1 MQIDRPVI
9 FSGPMVKAL
18 LREAASPGT
27 GKTMTRRI
35 VKPQPQPFLIEGKLC
50 DVFLTQIDSDPWPR
64 VTLGRV
70 ITKQEVRYKPGL
82 KLWVR
87 ENWKPHSIY
96 AEIKPR
102 HIPQSRVFYAADEAY
117 APSNTPWHPSIFM
130 PRWASRLTLDVT
142 VVKIERLRDI
152 GPADAKAEGIEFVA
166 GTYGVKGIA
175 SSWWALPTEAFAALW
190 LHINGRESWADNPY
204 VVAVSFRVHLAN
216 IDAMREAA

>member
-9 FSGPMVKAL
+9 FSGPMVRAL
-18 LREAASPGT
+18 LREAAASGA

-35 VKPQPQPFLIEGKLC
+35 AKPQPKPFLIEDKFC
-50 DVFLTQIDSDPWPR
+50 DVTLMHVEGNPWPC

-102 HIPQSRVFYAADEAY
+102 LIPQSKVFYAADEAY
-117 APSNTPWHPSIFM
+117 APSNTPWRPSIFM

-142 VVKIERLRDI
+142 AVKIERLQDI
-152 GPADAKAEGIEFVA
+152 SEHDAKAEGCEPAIAGQNEKGQIKSHRTGFVRLWNSLHDIW
-166 GTYGVKGIA
+166 TWGI
-175 SSWWALPTEAFAALW
+175 
-190 LHINGRESWADNPY
+190 NPY
-204 VVAVSFRVHLAN
+204 VVAISFKVHLAN

>member
-9 FSGPMVKAL
+9 FSGAMVRAL
-18 LREAASPGT
+18 LREAAASGA

-35 VKPQPQPFLIEGKLC
+35 AEPQPKPFLIEDKFC
-50 DVFLTQIDSDPWPR
+50 DVTLMHVEGNPWPC

-102 HIPQSRVFYAADEAY
+102 LIPQSKVFYAADEAY
-117 APSNTPWHPSIFM
+117 APSNTPWRPSIFM

-142 VVKIERLRDI
+142 AVKIERLQDI
-152 GPADAKAEGIEFVA
+152 SEFDAKAEGCEPAIAGQDEKGPLKTYRTGFVRLWNSLHDVW
-166 GTYGVKGIA
+166 TWGI
-175 SSWWALPTEAFAALW
+175 
-190 LHINGRESWADNPY
+190 NPY